1 MNLEAQDQGGV
12 GRARSSGSAP
22 LHPEL
27 PEVRQSVSL
36 RLVVCHGDPLLV
48 RLCVHTSLGVAPS
61 QPLPW
66 SSCPP
71 GPTAGPQPSFLVSLA
86 PQ

>member
-12 GRARSSGSAP
+12 GCARSSGCAP

-36 RLVVCHGDPLLV
+36 RPLVCHRDPLLLC
-48 RLCVHTSLGVAPS
+48 LCVHTSLGVAPS

-66 SSCPP
+66 SFCPP
-71 GPTAGPQPSFLVSLA
+71 GPSAGPQPSFLVSLA